1 MSRNTS
7 RSYAS
12 DVSDFEWEFIEPF
25 TRQKPGRGR
34 KRTVDIRAVVNA
46 IFYLNKTGCQ
56 WEMLPRDFPDYRH
69 VNYYYNQW
77 RKDGAWDAIQTTVRE
92 CARLAE
98 GRESEPSMAII
109 DSQSVKTDQYGE
121 EQDYD
126 GHKQVKGRK
135 RHIAVDTLGF
145 LLFVVVTCAATR
157 DAEGGQAL
165 CDTIQ
170 EQVPRVKKVL
180 VDSAYRGQLLEYV
193 ARWCRFAVEVV
204 AKSPGQK
211 GFQVQP
217 WRWIVERTFGWFI
230 WYRRLSKD
238 YERTVDSSETMVKIA
253 SIRMML
259 RRLEKSAFP
268 VFYF

>member
-1 MSRNTS
+1 M
-7 RSYAS
+7 
-12 DVSDFEWEFIEPF
+12 I
-25 TRQKPGRGR
+25 
-34 KRTVDIRAVVNA
+34 
-46 IFYLNKTGCQ
+46 
-56 WEMLPRDFPDYRH
+56 
-69 VNYYYNQW
+69 
-77 RKDGAWDAIQTTVRE
+77 
-92 CARLAE
+92 
-98 GRESEPSMAII
+98 II
-109 DSQSVKTDQYGE
+109 DSQSVKTDHYGE

-126 GHKQVKGRK
+126 GYKQGKGRK
-135 RHIAVDTLGF
+135 RPSAVDTRGF
-145 LLFVVVTCAATR
+145 RLFVVVTCAAPR

-170 EQVPRVKKVL
+170 EKVPRVKNVL

-193 ARWCRFAVEVV
+193 ARWCRFVVEVV

-238 YERTVDSSETMVKIA
+238 YERTVDSSETMVKIT